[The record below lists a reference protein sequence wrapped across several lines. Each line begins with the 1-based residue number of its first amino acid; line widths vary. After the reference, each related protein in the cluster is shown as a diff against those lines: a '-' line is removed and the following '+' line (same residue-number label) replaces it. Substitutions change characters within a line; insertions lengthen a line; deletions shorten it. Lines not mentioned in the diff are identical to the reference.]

1 MNTSYI
7 CGWQEGKV
15 GKGQQEHS
23 NGRMVAIFLPQSAM
37 SLNIKDP
44 ETHEL
49 AAALAKAT
57 GESMTR
63 AVTLAI
69 QERLERIRKQRRAS
83 ASELLAIGARCA
95 ESLTA
100 RPADHGGLL
109 YDELGLPK

>member
-1 MNTSYI
+1 
-7 CGWQEGKV
+7 
-15 GKGQQEHS
+15 
-23 NGRMVAIFLPQSAM
+23 M

-57 GESMTR
+57 GESMTK

-69 QERLERIRKQRRAS
+69 QERLERIKRHQRPN

-95 ESLTA
+95 ENLTSAPVDHA
-100 RPADHGGLL
+100 RLL

>member
-1 MNTSYI
+1 
-7 CGWQEGKV
+7 
-15 GKGQQEHS
+15 
-23 NGRMVAIFLPQSAM
+23 M

-63 AVTLAI
+63 AVNLAI
-69 QERLERIRKQRRAS
+69 RERLERMERARQTCS
-83 ASELLAIGARCA
+83 SELLAIGVACAAHLKAKPVNHARM
-95 ESLTA
+95 
-100 RPADHGGLL
+100 L